1 MKKVN
6 DIELYEIILSKM
18 LDITENGD
26 LFREDMED
34 RLLIGELEFLI
45 MIIKNLLD
53 TIPDKKQAY
62 DLWRGIQTRLVEEWD
77 TQQKDTN
84 GLWRN
89 LSLNWLKC

>member
-1 MKKVN
+1 MENVN
-6 DIELYEIILSKM
+6 DIELYEHILCKM

-62 DLWRGIQTRLVEEWD
+62 DLWRGIQTRLVEE
-77 TQQKDTN
+77 
-84 GLWRN
+84 
-89 LSLNWLKC
+89 

>member
-1 MKKVN
+1 MKKMENVN
-6 DIELYEIILSKM
+6 DIELYEYILSKM

-62 DLWRGIQTRLVEEWD
+62 DLWRGIQTRLVEE
-77 TQQKDTN
+77 
-84 GLWRN
+84 
-89 LSLNWLKC
+89 